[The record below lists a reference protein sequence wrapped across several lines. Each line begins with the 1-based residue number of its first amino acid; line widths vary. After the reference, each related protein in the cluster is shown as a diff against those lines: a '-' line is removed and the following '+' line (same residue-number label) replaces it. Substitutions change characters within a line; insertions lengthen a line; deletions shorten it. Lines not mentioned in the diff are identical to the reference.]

1 MADDCLF
8 CKMVSGEVECH
19 KVYEDEE
26 VMAFRDINPQ
36 APVHILVIP
45 KKHIPDASAITYM
58 NSCMVARCF
67 EAIPRIAKANHL
79 EGGFRVVTNAGE
91 DAGQTVP
98 HLHFHLLGGERL
110 SDKMS

>member
-19 KVYEDEE
+19 KVYEDDE

-36 APVHILVIP
+36 APTHILVIP
-45 KKHIPDASAITYM
+45 KKHIPDVSAITYM
-58 NSCMVARCF
+58 NSCIVARCF
-67 EAIPRIAKANHL
+67 EAIPRIAKALHL
-79 EGGFRVVTNAGE
+79 ENGFRVVSNAGE